1 MSETDAS
8 RLEFIKYGRTFLIR
22 LVFRRHGSYQN
33 TAPFSI
39 AGSL

>member
-1 MSETDAS
+1 MCRIPCDTLITRPA
-8 RLEFIKYGRTFLIR
+8 RFLIAV
-22 LVFRRHGSYQN
+22 LPYGSYQN